1 MSDGWPVDE
10 LVTENATIAET
21 FLGFE
26 DHGIFTFTLEFRTGS
41 GKRLPLGGYVSA
53 RPGLGATLGRVLR
66 IGGVSSWE
74 ALRGRH
80 VRVTFVEATMQL
92 HAVGHLLENEWL
104 SANQLRPM
112 LDGETK

>member
-1 MSDGWPVDE
+1 
-10 LVTENATIAET
+10 
-21 FLGFE
+21 
-26 DHGIFTFTLEFRTGS
+26 
-41 GKRLPLGGYVSA
+41 
-53 RPGLGATLGRVLR
+53 VLR